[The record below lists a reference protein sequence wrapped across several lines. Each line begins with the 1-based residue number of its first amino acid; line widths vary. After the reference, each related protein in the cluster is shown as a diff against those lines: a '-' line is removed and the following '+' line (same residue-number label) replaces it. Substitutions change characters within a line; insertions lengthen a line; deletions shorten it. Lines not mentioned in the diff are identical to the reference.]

1 MAAEVERVAKEKR
14 FMKIEMRKT
23 AEVKPYERNPR
34 LNDAAVDAVAHSI
47 KEFGWRQ
54 PIVVDAE
61 GVIICGHTRWKAAQK
76 LGLDKVPVH
85 VATDLTPTQVKAY
98 RIADN
103 KLAELAEW
111 NMELLPIELAELKEA
126 GVDMTLLGFSL
137 DELNL
142 QQGQTDPDNVPSPP
156 DKATSAKGEI
166 YQLGNHRLMCGDSGS
181 VADLDALLAGAP
193 VHLVN
198 TDPPYNVKVE
208 PRSNNAIAAGL
219 SSFAGLA
226 TTSMPLARQGSD
238 PPPGIRPGAGQ
249 RARPTAPRARCA
261 PKTGPWRTTSSRTR
275 RSKDAPEGV
284 VRKHRPRPLAG
295 PGLLHLGRLR
305 QLRQLPARS

>member
-1 MAAEVERVAKEKR
+1 M
-14 FMKIEMRKT
+14 
-23 AEVKPYERNPR
+23 
-34 LNDAAVDAVAHSI
+34 
-47 KEFGWRQ
+47 
-54 PIVVDAE
+54 
-61 GVIICGHTRWKAAQK
+61 
-76 LGLDKVPVH
+76 
-85 VATDLTPTQVKAY
+85 KAY

-126 GVDMTLLGFSL
+126 GVDMTLLGFSV

-219 SSFAGLA
+219 SSFAGYGNNA
-226 TTSMPLARQGSD
+226 A
-238 PPPGIRPGAGQ
+238 
-249 RARPTAPRARCA
+249 CA
-261 PKTGPWRTTSSRTR
+261 W
-275 RSKDAPEGV
+275 
-284 VRKHRPRPLAG
+284 
-295 PGLLHLGRLR
+295 
-305 QLRQLPARS
+305 QPARD